1 MLSERGLRAPSRK
14 ASGSWGCAVPAISGR
29 RRRICNTSPRLP
41 LSIWFAV
48 WHGSMVFLALRL
60 DALPLLAFMTWL
72 RRVRQWSILKTATK
86 NKRSPPGQSLSGCVF
101 HSHQP
106 CSPFAS
112 SGCGLWWWPN
122 NLIAQTREALDQLA
136 LHLVTISLMEELL
149 SFLLIVLSGFH
160 HLVVNDEN
168 ILSNGQCSA
177 FAPSL
182 FFETTIPFS
191 QVGVAST
198 HPYAPIG
205 PMPPAHTDCLSYTC
219 HSVACLHSPTGC
231 ATR

>member
-1 MLSERGLRAPSRK
+1 MNLRLVQSKRAESPRVSQNHFGRHLPPRLNEVIKIKFSMKDCQMCPSRSLCTQSIRHTRRTVGENKKRPRNFSRPMLSERGLRAPSRK

-112 SGCGLWWWPN
+112 SGCGLWW
-122 NLIAQTREALDQLA
+122 
-136 LHLVTISLMEELL
+136 
-149 SFLLIVLSGFH
+149 
-160 HLVVNDEN
+160 
-168 ILSNGQCSA
+168 
-177 FAPSL
+177 
-182 FFETTIPFS
+182 
-191 QVGVAST
+191 
-198 HPYAPIG
+198 
-205 PMPPAHTDCLSYTC
+205 
-219 HSVACLHSPTGC
+219 
-231 ATR
+231 